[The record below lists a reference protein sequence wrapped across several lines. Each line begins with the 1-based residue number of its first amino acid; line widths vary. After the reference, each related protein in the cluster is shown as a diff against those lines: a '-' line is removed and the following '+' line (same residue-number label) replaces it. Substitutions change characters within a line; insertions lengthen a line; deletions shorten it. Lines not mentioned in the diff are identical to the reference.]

1 MPGATIP
8 VLAVSGGQPGKIF
21 RFPGLNVVLL
31 TGVRGSYPKFRRQ
44 PQAIR
49 GGVGKLHE
57 YSLMEQV
64 IAHILAELKKVESPP
79 EGSSLE
85 VVLRVGALAVHSE
98 AATRQ
103 AYAVL
108 VKGTPL
114 DNSRLQ
120 LTIEPVTL
128 ICGSCGY
135 QGPLPEGAVDP
146 HDLSPLAE
154 CPRCGAVSPVQGGRG
169 VEGIELRWE

>member
-1 MPGATIP
+1 
-8 VLAVSGGQPGKIF
+8 
-21 RFPGLNVVLL
+21 
-31 TGVRGSYPKFRRQ
+31 
-44 PQAIR
+44 
-49 GGVGKLHE
+49 LHE

-64 IAHILAELKKVESPP
+64 IAHILAELKKVEGPLD
-79 EGSSLE
+79 GSSLE

-103 AYAVL
+103 AYEVL

-114 DNSRLQ
+114 SQSRLN

-128 ICGSCGY
+128 TCAECGY
-135 QGPLPEGAVDP
+135 QGPLSEGAVDP
-146 HDLSPLAE
+146 HDQSPLVE

>member
-1 MPGATIP
+1 M
-8 VLAVSGGQPGKIF
+8 
-21 RFPGLNVVLL
+21 
-31 TGVRGSYPKFRRQ
+31 
-44 PQAIR
+44 
-49 GGVGKLHE
+49 HE

-64 IAHILAELKKVESPP
+64 IAHILAELKQVESPP
-79 EGSSLE
+79 DGTSLE

-98 AATRQ
+98 AATRT
-103 AYAVL
+103 AYEVL

-114 DNSRLQ
+114 AQSRLH

-128 ICGSCGY
+128 TCSQCGY

-146 HDLSPLAE
+146 HDMSPLAE
-154 CPRCGAVSPVQGGRG
+154 CPQCGAVSQVQGSRG

>member
-1 MPGATIP
+1 
-8 VLAVSGGQPGKIF
+8 VS
-21 RFPGLNVVLL
+21 
-31 TGVRGSYPKFRRQ
+31 
-44 PQAIR
+44 A
-49 GGVGKLHE
+49 KLHE

-64 IAHILAELKKVESPP
+64 IAHILAELKKVDNPP

-98 AATRQ
+98 AATRT
-103 AYAVL
+103 AYEVL

-114 DNSRLQ
+114 ARSRLN

-128 ICGSCGY
+128 TCAPCGY
-135 QGPLPEGAVDP
+135 EGPLPEGTVDP
-146 HDLSPLAE
+146 HDQSPLVE
-154 CPRCGAVSPVQGGRG
+154 CPRCGAVTPVQGGRG

>member
-1 MPGATIP
+1 
-8 VLAVSGGQPGKIF
+8 
-21 RFPGLNVVLL
+21 
-31 TGVRGSYPKFRRQ
+31 
-44 PQAIR
+44 
-49 GGVGKLHE
+49 
-57 YSLMEQV
+57 MEQV
-64 IAHILAELKKVESPP
+64 IAHILAELKKVDTPP
-79 EGSSLE
+79 DGSSLE

-103 AYAVL
+103 AFEVL
-108 VKGTPL
+108 VKGTAMEHARL
-114 DNSRLQ
+114 D

-128 ICGSCGY
+128 TCGQCGY

-146 HDLSPLAE
+146 HDMSPLTE

>member
-1 MPGATIP
+1 
-8 VLAVSGGQPGKIF
+8 
-21 RFPGLNVVLL
+21 
-31 TGVRGSYPKFRRQ
+31 
-44 PQAIR
+44 
-49 GGVGKLHE
+49 LHE

-64 IAHILAELKKVESPP
+64 IAHILAELKKVDGPAD
-79 EGSSLE
+79 GSSLE

-103 AYAVL
+103 AYEVL

-114 DNSRLQ
+114 AQSRLN

-128 ICGSCGY
+128 TCAKCGY

-146 HDLSPLAE
+146 HDQSPLVE
-154 CPRCGAVSPVQGGRG
+154 CPQCGAVSPVQGGRG

>member
-1 MPGATIP
+1 
-8 VLAVSGGQPGKIF
+8 V
-21 RFPGLNVVLL
+21 
-31 TGVRGSYPKFRRQ
+31 
-44 PQAIR
+44 
-49 GGVGKLHE
+49 HE

-103 AYAVL
+103 AYEVL

-114 DNSRLQ
+114 EHSRLD

-128 ICGSCGY
+128 TCGQCGY
-135 QGPLPEGAVDP
+135 QGPLPQGAVDP
-146 HDLSPLAE
+146 HDLSPLVE

-169 VEGIELRWE
+169 VDGIEIRWE